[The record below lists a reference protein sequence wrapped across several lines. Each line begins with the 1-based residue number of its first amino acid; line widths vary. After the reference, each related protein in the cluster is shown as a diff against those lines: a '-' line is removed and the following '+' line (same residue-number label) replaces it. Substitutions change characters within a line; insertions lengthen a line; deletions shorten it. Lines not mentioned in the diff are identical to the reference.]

1 MSCKRNHWRL
11 AATWDSILVIPSHH
25 SRVSAPFM
33 LSAEGACVTSM
44 FRLFFGGEGSFFL
57 THYIAQAAVTLAI
70 FLHKQRTT
78 HCNQTAE
85 L

>member
-11 AATWDSILVIPSHH
+11 AAVWDSILVIPSHH
-25 SRVSAPFM
+25 SRVSAE
-33 LSAEGACVTSM
+33 AACVTSV
-44 FRLFFGGEGSFFL
+44 FRLFFDGEGSFFL